1 MPLRNPYTD
10 AFLAQRVTQA
20 REDQAF
26 ADVTELGTLPEAW
39 VSRLTV
45 LRTYVI
51 TCMEMTS
58 APDDTFAAKL
68 AAYRKDYTEGI
79 ALAKAAQKAAEADA
93 GTSTASAGS
102 FFTIP
107 LERS

>member
-1 MPLRNPYTD
+1 MPLLNPYTD
-10 AFLAQRVTQA
+10 AYLAPRVTQA

-26 ADVTELGTLPEAW
+26 ADVTELGTLPAAW

-45 LRTYVI
+45 LRAYVI

-58 APDDTFAAKL
+58 SPEDTFAAKL
-68 AAYRKDYTEGI
+68 SAYRKDYSDGI
-79 ALAKAAQKAAEADA
+79 ALAKAAQKAAEAEA
-93 GTSTASAGS
+93 GTTPAGAGS

>member
-10 AFLAQRVTQA
+10 AFLAPRVTQA

-26 ADVTELGTLPEAW
+26 ADVAELGTLPAAW

-45 LRTYVI
+45 LRAYVI

-68 AAYRKDYTEGI
+68 TAYRKDYSDGI
-79 ALAKAAQKAAEADA
+79 ALAKAAQKAAEAEA
-93 GTSTASAGS
+93 GTQAAGSGS
-102 FFTIP
+102 FFTVS